1 MRFVRPAAR
10 LVSLVFHPLWVLTAA
25 LLLFLAADPY
35 AFGTYR
41 IADRMPLLLAT
52 AGTTIVIPGIAVVMM
67 RFLGLV
73 EDLEVRDRMQRVGPY
88 LVAGI
93 FYTWMTRNF
102 LGNSDVPP
110 LFGAV
115 SLGCTL
121 AIFLGFA
128 VNVVFK
134 VSLHAAGAAGMTAIL
149 LLLWMHLPEATVPV
163 GPFRMGLATL
173 LFLSVPVAG
182 LVGSARLALGV
193 HRPAEVGWGYVL
205 GFVTP
210 FLGLRVAELIV

>member
-1 MRFVRPAAR
+1 MAFLRPAAR
-10 LVSLVFHPLWVLTAA
+10 ILSLVFHPLWVLTAA
-25 LLLFLAADPY
+25 LLLFLLADPY
-35 AFGTYR
+35 AFGTNH
-41 IADRMPLLLAT
+41 ISKRMPLLLAT
-52 AGTTIVIPGIAVVMM
+52 VGTTILIPGIAVVMM

-73 EDLEVRDRMQRVGPY
+73 DDLEVRDRMQRVGPY
-88 LVAGI
+88 LAAGI

-102 LGNSDVPP
+102 LGNPDVPP

-149 LLLWMHLPEATVPV
+149 LLLWLHVPSASV
-163 GPFRMGLATL
+163 DLGLFRVGLATL

-182 LVGSARLALGV
+182 LVGSARLTLGV
-193 HRPAEVGWGYVL
+193 HRPSEIGWGYAL
-205 GFVTP
+205 GFACP
-210 FLGLRVAELIV
+210 FLGLRLAELIA

>member
-1 MRFVRPAAR
+1 MALLRPAAR
-10 LVSLVFHPLWVLTAA
+10 IVSLVFHPLWVLAVA
-25 LLLFLAADPY
+25 LLVFLAADPY
-35 AFGTYR
+35 AFGTNS
-41 IADRMPLLLAT
+41 ISEKMPLLLAT
-52 AGTTIVIPGIAVVMM
+52 VGTTILIPGIAVVMM

-73 EDLEVRDRMQRVGPY
+73 DDLEVRDRMQRVGPY

-102 LGNSDVPP
+102 LGNPDVPA

-134 VSLHAAGAAGMTAIL
+134 VSLHAAGTAGMTAIL
-149 LLLWMHLPEATVPV
+149 LLLWLHVPQASV
-163 GPFRMGLATL
+163 DMGIFRLSLSTL

-193 HRPAEVGWGYVL
+193 HRPSEVGWGYAL
-205 GFVTP
+205 GFVCP
-210 FLGLRVAELIV
+210 FLGLRLAELIA

>member
-1 MRFVRPAAR
+1 MALMRPAAR
-10 LVSLVFHPLWVLTAA
+10 LISLLFHPLWVMTAA
-25 LLLFLAADPY
+25 LLIFLAADPY
-35 AFGTYR
+35 AFGTDR
-41 IADRMPLLLAT
+41 VVERMPLLLAT
-52 AGTTIVIPGIAVVMM
+52 AGTTILIPGIAVVMM

-73 EDLEVRDRMQRVGPY
+73 DDLEVRDRMQRVGPY

-102 LGNSDVPP
+102 LGNPDVPP

-134 VSLHAAGAAGMTAIL
+134 VSLHTAGAAGMTAIL
-149 LLLWMHLPEATVPV
+149 LLLWMHVPDASISV
-163 GPFRMGLATL
+163 GPFRVGLATL

-193 HRPAEVGWGYVL
+193 HRPAEVGWGYIL
-205 GFVTP
+205 GFTCP
-210 FLGLRVAELIV
+210 FLGLRVAELIA

>member
-1 MRFVRPAAR
+1 MALMRPAAR
-10 LVSLVFHPLWVLTAA
+10 LISLLFHPLWVMTAA
-25 LLLFLAADPY
+25 LLIFLAADPY
-35 AFGTYR
+35 AFGTDR
-41 IADRMPLLLAT
+41 VVERMPLLLAT
-52 AGTTIVIPGIAVVMM
+52 AGTTILIPGIAVVMM

-73 EDLEVRDRMQRVGPY
+73 DDLEVRDRMQRVGPY

-102 LGNSDVPP
+102 LGNPDVPP

-134 VSLHAAGAAGMTAIL
+134 VSLHTAGAAGMTAIL
-149 LLLWMHLPEATVPV
+149 LLLWMHVPEASISV
-163 GPFRMGLATL
+163 GPFRVGLATL

-205 GFVTP
+205 GFASP
-210 FLGLRVAELIV
+210 FLGLRVAELIA

>member
-1 MRFVRPAAR
+1 MALMRPAAR
-10 LVSLVFHPLWVLTAA
+10 LISLLFHPLWVMTAA
-25 LLLFLAADPY
+25 LLIFLAADPY
-35 AFGTYR
+35 AFGTDR
-41 IADRMPLLLAT
+41 VVERMPLLLAT
-52 AGTTIVIPGIAVVMM
+52 AGTTILIPGIAVVMM

-73 EDLEVRDRMQRVGPY
+73 DDLEVRDRMQRVGPY

-102 LGNSDVPP
+102 LGNPDVPP

-134 VSLHAAGAAGMTAIL
+134 VSLHTAGAAGMTAIL
-149 LLLWMHLPEATVPV
+149 LLLWMHVPDASISV
-163 GPFRMGLATL
+163 GPFRVGLATL

-205 GFVTP
+205 GFTCP
-210 FLGLRVAELIV
+210 FLGLRVAELIA